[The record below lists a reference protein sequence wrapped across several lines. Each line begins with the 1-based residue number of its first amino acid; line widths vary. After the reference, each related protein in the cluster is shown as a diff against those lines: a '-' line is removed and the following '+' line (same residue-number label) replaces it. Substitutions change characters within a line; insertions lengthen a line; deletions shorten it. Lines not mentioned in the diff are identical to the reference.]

1 MNWFSKL
8 LASRTGCGQ
17 NLASINERDGAASR
31 CATVLNHPALGAP
44 ARGIFFNCFIFI
56 HPAKICG
63 CDRLRKAEVL
73 CAVFISV
80 RSGSS
85 ITRRHTHTYAAINRR
100 TTKGIGLFDQCVMM
114 MMRWSQR
121 NDERNERRCAT
132 VAVIIRVRITPYVR
146 RGGSWNCK
154 LACNT
159 AIKWS
164 QETFRWHR

>member
-1 MNWFSKL
+1 MPLESPRAEFSKASG
-8 LASRTGCGQ
+8 LAHSLRAKSSFHKRKRWRCIQVCNCTQPPC
-17 NLASINERDGAASR
+17 AHSGAF
-31 CATVLNHPALGAP
+31 
-44 ARGIFFNCFIFI
+44 FFNCFIFI

-114 MMRWSQR
+114 MMLVIMLMVA
-121 NDERNERRCAT
+121 DCAADVHRCF
-132 VAVIIRVRITPYVR
+132 
-146 RGGSWNCK
+146 
-154 LACNT
+154 
-159 AIKWS
+159 
-164 QETFRWHR
+164 ETFDKQCEGYGGGLRMALA